1 MRVVKDSEERRKE
14 ILDKSQMLF
23 LTKGYAKTT
32 INDILSE
39 VEIAKGT
46 FYYYY
51 KSKEEVLDAIVSRV
65 VDEGITK
72 ARQIIDN
79 KNLAVEEKLLYVLL
93 AQKIEDEPEL
103 IKNIHNINNAEM
115 HQKSLT
121 QFILKLSPLI
131 GEIIQEGI
139 DKGIFNTPYPKET
152 AEILLASGNVIFDGG
167 MFNWTQEEMGK
178 KVMAFINAME
188 VLSGA
193 KSGTFSFIEQV
204 FQ

>member
-32 INDILSE
+32 INDILSQ

-79 KNLAVEEKLLYVLL
+79 KNLAVEEKLLHVLL
-93 AQKIEDEPEL
+93 AQKIEDKPEL

-193 KSGTFSFIEQV
+193 KPGTFSFIEQV

>member
-32 INDILSE
+32 INDILSQ

-79 KNLAVEEKLLYVLL
+79 KNLAVEEKLLHVLL

-193 KSGTFSFIEQV
+193 KPGTFSFIEQV

>member
-79 KNLAVEEKLLYVLL
+79 KNLAVEEKLLHVLL